1 MVIASFVIA
10 VVFSFMMFILR
21 CRSMK
26 SMRDFTEFK
35 SRDDELNLSRRV
47 GSASDFAGRT
57 PRVDSKIAMRDHRLE
72 KKKINV
78 ADENESNSP

>member
-10 VVFSFMMFILR
+10 VVFSSFMLILR

-26 SMRDFTEFK
+26 SMR
-35 SRDDELNLSRRV
+35 ELILSRRV
-47 GSASDFAGRT
+47 GSASDVAGRT

-72 KKKINV
+72 KKNV
-78 ADENESNSP
+78 ADENEYDSP

>member
-1 MVIASFVIA
+1 
-10 VVFSFMMFILR
+10 
-21 CRSMK
+21 MK

-57 PRVDSKIAMRDHRLE
+57 PRVDSKIAMRDVHRLE
-72 KKKINV
+72 KKKNV
-78 ADENESNSP
+78 ADENEYNSP